1 MDMSKMNMPNMP
13 KMNMDDMM
21 LSMMR
26 KRFWIAILLCSPLL
40 FLGFMADFFHQE
52 YLSSQSLMWLQFVI
66 SIPVVFWCGWMFF
79 VKAGKALFNGHLNM
93 FTLVVMGVVSAWLY
107 SVFAMFFPDYF
118 PSSFHLSDGSVAI
131 YFDASCYITI
141 IVLIGHIWELRGRKT
156 IRDNISSLHNVDN
169 IMDKVTT
176 NPMKIQKYIDKI
188 SEIFILFVIFLA
200 LAAFF
205 GWLEYGPQP
214 SALYGLIIAITVL
227 LSACPCVFTLATP
240 MSIMCGVN
248 IGAKNGI
255 LIKNPDVFQDLEEA
269 NAKNNYSV
277 KDDILTLHL
286 LDKDKNITFALGTK
300 NLHAIANADVIL
312 INDDTKDVA
321 EAIKLSNL
329 TMHNIR
335 ENIFFGFMYN
345 LIMLPIAAGILYPS
359 WGILL
364 NPIVASFAMSVSSIF
379 VVLNAL
385 RLRTKSLS

>member
-1 MDMSKMNMPNMP
+1 MDMSKMNMSDMP

-21 LSMMR
+21 FNMMR

-40 FLGFMADFFHQE
+40 FLGLMSDAFNRE
-52 YLSSQSLMWLQFVI
+52 YLSPKSLIWLQFII
-66 SIPVVFWCGWMFF
+66 SIPVVFWSGSMFF
-79 VKAGKALFNGHLNM
+79 AKAGKALFHGHLNM
-93 FTLVVMGVVSAWLY
+93 FTLVVMGVFSAWLY
-107 SVFAMFFPDYF
+107 SVFAMFFPNYF
-118 PSSFHLSDGSVAI
+118 PPSFHLPDGQVAL

-156 IRDNISSLHNVDN
+156 IRDNISNLHNVDN
-169 IMDKVTT
+169 IMEKVST
-176 NPMKIQKYIDKI
+176 NPMKIQKYIDKV
-188 SEIFILFVIFLA
+188 SEVFILFVIFLA

-205 GWLEYGPQP
+205 GWREYGPQP

-255 LIKNPDVFQDLEEA
+255 LIKNPDVFQDLEA
-269 NAKNNYSV
+269 GNAKNSYSV
-277 KDDILTLHL
+277 KDDVLTLHL
-286 LDKDKNITFALGTK
+286 LDKNKNVTFALGVK

-312 INDDTKDVA
+312 LNDDTKDVA
-321 EAIKLSNL
+321 KAIKLSNL

-345 LIMLPIAAGILYPS
+345 LIMLPIAAGILYPY

-364 NPIVASFAMSVSSIF
+364 NPIVASFAMSISSIF

-385 RLRTKSLS
+385 RLRTKSMS